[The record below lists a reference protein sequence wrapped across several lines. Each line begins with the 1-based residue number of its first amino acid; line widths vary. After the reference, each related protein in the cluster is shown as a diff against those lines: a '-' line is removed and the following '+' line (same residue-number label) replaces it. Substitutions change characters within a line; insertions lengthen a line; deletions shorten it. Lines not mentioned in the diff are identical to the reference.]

1 MPVAFSISVL
11 SRDRRSKAFK
21 RRTADPSN
29 LRPVMHQSKIA
40 VETKFNSIKL
50 AFLNTRSLKNKSFVI
65 NDLITTNNLDFM
77 FLIETWLEDN
87 CSATV
92 LTETAPPNFNFI
104 SVCRTVRRG
113 GGVAALFKD
122 VYQCK
127 QVSFGQ
133 YLSFEYLGIVLKGAP
148 RILFII
154 IYRPPKYSPAFVEEF
169 TELLSMISSEFD
181 CFAIA
186 GDFNIHIDN
195 AEIKTTKEI
204 VTVLNTFDLIQHVH
218 GPTHNRGH
226 TLDLLISRG
235 LNISSIVIKDV
246 ALSDHFCIFFDILI
260 SVTTESRSV
269 SVRKRC
275 INENTSVLF
284 MKAISLTPSISAD
297 SVDLLLDS
305 FDSKVKNV
313 IDDIAPI
320 KVSKK
325 NGRQKSFW
333 RKSTA
338 VQNMKRQCRKAERM
352 WRKTKLEIHYS
363 IYKDS
368 LHAFN
373 LELATAR
380 QTFFSNLINSNLNNT
395 RTLFATVERLTNPP
409 SQIPSEMLSD
419 SKCNEFASF
428 FSEKISNIRKEIG
441 TSSCNT
447 GVTQIRQQS
456 QKEVTMS
463 VFKTIDSKIL
473 EEIVQH
479 LKSST
484 CYLDTLPTSFFKS
497 VLNCLEADLLE
508 VVNTSLLSG
517 TFPNS
522 LKTAVVKPLLKKR
535 NLDNTMLSNYR
546 PISNLP
552 FIGKIIE
559 KVVFNQLNNY
569 LNSNGFLDNFQ
580 SGFRVHHSTETAL
593 IKIINDIRFNSDS
606 GKISVLVLLDL
617 SAAFDTVDH
626 NILLERLEN
635 WVGLSG
641 MALKWFRSYL
651 EGRGYFVSIGENKS
665 KWTSMTCGVPQG
677 SILAPLL
684 FSLYMLPLSQIMR
697 KNQIAYHSYA
707 DDTQIYLALS
717 PNDYSPIDSL
727 CQCIDEINSWMCQ
740 NFLQLNKEKT
750 EVIAFGNKDE
760 VLKVNAYLDSRGQT
774 TKNQVRN
781 LGVILETDLSF
792 SSHVK
797 AVTKSAYYHLKN
809 IARIRCFV
817 SSHDLEKLVHA
828 FITSRVDYCN
838 GLLTGLPKK
847 TIRQLQLIQ
856 NAAARILTRTRKYE
870 HITPVL
876 RSLHWLPVTFRID
889 FKVLLLV
896 YKSLNGLGP
905 KYMSD
910 MLTEYKPNRPL
921 RSLGSSQL
929 EIPRVHTKQGESAF
943 SYYAA
948 RSWNQLPEEIRCAK
962 TLATFKSSLK
972 THLFSC
978 AFVE

>member
-1 MPVAFSISVL
+1 M
-11 SRDRRSKAFK
+11 
-21 RRTADPSN
+21 
-29 LRPVMHQSKIA
+29 
-40 VETKFNSIKL
+40 
-50 AFLNTRSLKNKSFVI
+50 
-65 NDLITTNNLDFM
+65 
-77 FLIETWLEDN
+77 
-87 CSATV
+87 
-92 LTETAPPNFNFI
+92 
-104 SVCRTVRRG
+104 
-113 GGVAALFKD
+113 
-122 VYQCK
+122 
-127 QVSFGQ
+127 
-133 YLSFEYLGIVLKGAP
+133 LKGAP

-169 TELLSMISSEFD
+169 TELLSMISTEFD
-181 CFAIA
+181 YFAIA

-204 VTVLNTFDLIQHVH
+204 ITVLNTFDLIQHVH

-260 SVTTESRSV
+260 SVTT
-269 SVRKRC
+269 
-275 INENTSVLF
+275 
-284 MKAISLTPSISAD
+284 D
-297 SVDLLLDS
+297 
-305 FDSKVKNV
+305 

-333 RKSTA
+333 RKSPA

-363 IYKDS
+363 IYKDD

-395 RTLFATVERLTNPP
+395 RTLFATVERLTPPP

-447 GVTQIRQQS
+447 EVTQIRQQS

-535 NLDNTMLSNYR
+535 NLDNTVLSNYR

-569 LNSNGFLDNFQ
+569 LNSNGYLDNFQ

-593 IKIINDIRFNSDS
+593 IKIINDIRFHSDS

-651 EGRGYFVSIGENKS
+651 EGRGYYVSIGEHKS

-684 FSLYMLPLSQIMR
+684 FSLYMPPLSQIMR

-750 EVIAFGNKDE
+750 EVITFGNKDE
-760 VLKVNAYLDSRGQT
+760 VLKVNAYLDSRAQT

-828 FITSRVDYCN
+828 FISSRVDYCN
-838 GLLTGLPKK
+838 GLLPKK

-856 NAAARILTRTRKYE
+856 NAAARTLTRTRKSE

-948 RSWNQLPEEIRCAK
+948 RSWNQLPEEMRCAK

>member
-1 MPVAFSISVL
+1 MKCLSLSLILCCPFFIDFFSLSDCLFVFPVV
-11 SRDRRSKAFK
+11 
-21 RRTADPSN
+21 
-29 LRPVMHQSKIA
+29 
-40 VETKFNSIKL
+40 
-50 AFLNTRSLKNKSFVI
+50 FV
-65 NDLITTNNLDFM
+65 
-77 FLIETWLEDN
+77 
-87 CSATV
+87 
-92 LTETAPPNFNFI
+92 
-104 SVCRTVRRG
+104 SVCRQTALLWGDQRAVRQTGILLQCCKKELFWWENRHVKQLSAHTHTHTHVILLCFFLFLFCQCNTDKKVSETV
-113 GGVAALFKD
+113 K
-122 VYQCK
+122 
-127 QVSFGQ
+127 
-133 YLSFEYLGIVLKGAP
+133 
-148 RILFII
+148 
-154 IYRPPKYSPAFVEEF
+154 
-169 TELLSMISSEFD
+169 
-181 CFAIA
+181 
-186 GDFNIHIDN
+186 
-195 AEIKTTKEI
+195 KTVK
-204 VTVLNTFDLIQHVH
+204 
-218 GPTHNRGH
+218 H

-246 ALSDHFCIFFDILI
+246 ALSDHFCIFFDIMI

-305 FDSKVKNV
+305 FNSKVKNV

-395 RTLFATVERLTNPP
+395 RTLFATAERLTNPP

-447 GVTQIRQQS
+447 EVTQIRQQS
-456 QKEVTMS
+456 QKEGTMS
-463 VFKTIDSKIL
+463 VFEAIDSKIL

-497 VLNCLEADLLE
+497 VLNCLEADPLE

-569 LNSNGFLDNFQ
+569 LTSNGYLDNFQ

-651 EGRGYFVSIGENKS
+651 EGRGYYVSIGEHKS

-781 LGVILETDLSF
+781 LGVILVTDLSF

-817 SSHDLEKLVHA
+817 SSQDLEKLVHA
-828 FITSRVDYCN
+828 FITAGWIIVMVSSPAFQR
-838 GLLTGLPKK
+838 
-847 TIRQLQLIQ
+847 
-856 NAAARILTRTRKYE
+856 
-870 HITPVL
+870 
-876 RSLHWLPVTFRID
+876 
-889 FKVLLLV
+889 
-896 YKSLNGLGP
+896 
-905 KYMSD
+905 
-910 MLTEYKPNRPL
+910 RPL
-921 RSLGSSQL
+921 DSCSSSRTLLPGFWLEPENLSISHQSSGPYTGFQLHLGL
-929 EIPRVHTKQGESAF
+929 I
-943 SYYAA
+943 
-948 RSWNQLPEEIRCAK
+948 
-962 TLATFKSSLK
+962 LK
-972 THLFSC
+972 YFYSFINHSM
-978 AFVE
+978 A